1 MSDQLGI
8 VNKPPYFDDFDS
20 SKNYSKILFRPGR
33 AIQSRELTQIQS
45 ILQNQIASIGD
56 KVISSPI
63 VSGGDFQIAKVKYL
77 KFYYPEDPS
86 FLKGKIAVFGSGTPN
101 SIIKILHVA
110 ANTDS
115 YDNNYTIFFEYRDG
129 YELPSVV
136 VLNPLPVVDQ
146 AFDATI
152 IDEENLEQTTF
163 TFSLKGVPG
172 YNTLSP
178 ADKNADTGLV
188 VYGTGLLARLGA
200 GIFYKKGYVV
210 TTAAQ
215 MLGLSTQI
223 QSSGSGK
230 YTNYAPFLQ
239 NTRIGLKLLSKYIT
253 TEADSSL
260 YDPSAGFYNFAA
272 PGADRL
278 QLVPSLVQ
286 ITGDS
291 NDDII
296 ELVDVVNGSIRIIN
310 PVLNGNNFLQDG
322 DCRGGDKILKPF
334 ILDIIGNTLNVN
346 SGRAVVNCTDI
357 EVVENQ
363 SVPLVKTTDNKRLFN
378 QAFNDQCLSDAI
390 IVQSNLDNP
399 LMGGV
404 GGTASAF
411 YDYTQVNT
419 NYFGSGKIR
428 KLFSDEAPRL
438 EIVNCD
444 GIRIG
449 CLTLLDIEKNDET
462 SYRLHFN
469 ELQSYTDTIAT
480 SALFAEA
487 CTLSLDGE
495 KIFTIESSVP
505 VTCADTT
512 PGGKKRLVY
521 HVPRGSNVKSVFDAD
536 YMITRDFVADIMSGS
551 SIPGW
556 NNGFPTKATVAEF
569 YMDIPDGVFNDNN
582 MTPNVEM
589 FTVLINGKTIPLK
602 SGETNTP
609 HLRINDS
616 RTKVT
621 VVLRSDEYSATAEDN
636 STKLTIPSA
645 GKCYLITKVRFPE
658 KSSTTPSGSPSATS
672 ISHRKKRLREARG
685 VFLQNLSTNR
695 TISLGYSDVYQ
706 LISISD
712 TNGSDITS
720 QFLFDD
726 GQRNDRYDHASIT
739 LLPGVLPADTAR
751 NFTVVFRY
759 FDHEPIAPGFYGPIT
774 TNSYGFDANGIAI
787 SGFHGLDLN
796 GNQMTL
802 GYNEIPNFLDRISGE
817 VVSLADSID
826 FRMIRTE
833 EGLIE
838 NGASKSSILRGRWFP
853 SPESQSA
860 IEASYKLDLPRI
872 DLLVL
877 REDGTFVLI
886 EGETATNPVPPE
898 YPKDGCVVA
907 EINVPGTVYSSEDF
921 IIKKPPLKVV
931 TLPELND
938 MQNRI
943 AELEKSLSIQ
953 SLENKARV
961 QSAVLKNEF
970 LTGMVI
976 DDFGGHYVGDVS
988 NDEYNCSMDFSK
1000 GTLRVPFTTKFIDF
1014 VPDTTGYPKTTAAE
1028 ADYFVM
1034 ANQNTSGV
1042 TLISNNQGTSEA
1054 SVNPFGLN
1062 DWHGYLSLD
1071 RPSQMWVD
1079 QTTKPIVR
1087 NNSRGQNDAWE
1098 AGGESVQANGR
1109 KNGFG
1114 TQWGFWK
1121 SLWFGDRLLE
1131 NSIFEKDRASA
1142 KGFPDNI
1149 NNAAP
1154 SRFSRSINTDA
1165 LFAPNKKTIGNGGF
1179 GLTDGKTNRYVDS
1192 SLSFFSPE
1200 NYIIVRGSSL
1210 KPSTRFLVYFENMT
1224 TPVLTSRVLNIT
1236 GTTNSDLKSDNNGN
1250 IEFVLY
1256 IPNGAY
1262 ITGNKVLKIVENS
1275 DTSKPCTASCLYLN
1289 NGAGWKTQA
1298 EGDDNTVDLE
1308 FFPIGRTD
1316 VLLKN
1321 EKTLY
1326 TGNQTTN
1333 GIYQKFFIDG
1343 SEYPKG
1349 LILDKIGLYL
1359 SSIDTSIPISIEIR
1373 KVNGGKVD
1381 THHILQNS
1389 RIDILPQST
1398 GYTNFVFS
1406 KPVYLAVGEYAL
1418 VVRSNSDQ
1426 YKTHISQRGLVRV
1439 DETATASTTSDISA
1453 ISVFGA
1459 NGYFG
1464 GSSFTKIEDPST
1476 TLRFYIIRKSFNI
1489 FNSNQKKAIA
1499 RIPIVNGSD
1508 STTGFDLVH
1517 MCNDNWRTTT
1527 GDVVYAL
1534 STGENRT
1541 ISSNTDIE
1549 GSDVFNTENN
1559 SLLVTVSTTREDV
1572 SPIVD
1577 IRKLGL
1583 LMVKN
1588 SISKTIDILQN
1599 ESETQ
1604 SFGGALSSSMKY
1616 ITRRTDLKL
1625 AANVLRATV
1634 EAVTPSDI
1642 ELRMYAKVL
1651 YEGDLNFDGEN
1662 YVEMTKIMGSNSVS
1676 KNSFNEFVFELDSTS
1691 NAKNF
1696 VSFAT
1701 KIIITSNSSDTST
1714 IKIDFY
1720 PEIRNLTIVS
1730 SLR

>member
-1 MSDQLGI
+1 L
-8 VNKPPYFDDFDS
+8 
-20 SKNYSKILFRPGR
+20 
-33 AIQSRELTQIQS
+33 A
-45 ILQNQIASIGD
+45 
-56 KVISSPI
+56 
-63 VSGGDFQIAKVKYL
+63 
-77 KFYYPEDPS
+77 
-86 FLKGKIAVFGSGTPN
+86 
-101 SIIKILHVA
+101 
-110 ANTDS
+110 
-115 YDNNYTIFFEYRDG
+115 
-129 YELPSVV
+129 
-136 VLNPLPVVDQ
+136 
-146 AFDATI
+146 
-152 IDEENLEQTTF
+152 
-163 TFSLKGVPG
+163 
-172 YNTLSP
+172 
-178 ADKNADTGLV
+178 

-200 GIFYKKGYVV
+200 GVFYKKGYVA
-210 TTAAQ
+210 TTAAL
-215 MLGLSTQI
+215 MLGLSTQT

-230 YTNYAPFLQ
+230 YTNYAPSLQ
-239 NTRIGLKLLSKYIT
+239 NTRVGLKLLSKYIT
-253 TEADSSL
+253 TEEDPSL

-278 QLVPSLVQ
+278 QLVPSLIQ

-296 ELVDVVNGSIRIIN
+296 ELVDVVDGSTRIID
-310 PVLNGNNFLQDG
+310 PVLVQPSSGSRLSDDG
-322 DCRGGDKILKPF
+322 DCRGGDRILKPF
-334 ILDIIGNTLNVN
+334 ILDIIGNTLNIN

-363 SVPLVKTTDNKRLFN
+363 TVSLVKTADNKRLFN

-390 IVQSNLDNP
+390 IVQSNMDNP

-404 GGTASAF
+404 GGTSSSF
-411 YDYTQVNT
+411 YDYTQINT

-505 VTCADTT
+505 LTCADTT

-536 YMITRDFVADIMSGS
+536 YMITRDFVADIISGS
-551 SIPGW
+551 SVPGS
-556 NNGFPTKATVAEF
+556 NNGAPIKATVAEF
-569 YMDIPDGVFNDNN
+569 YMDIPDGVFNDNS
-582 MTPNVEM
+582 TTANVDM

-602 SGETNTP
+602 TGVTKTP
-609 HLRINDS
+609 HIRINDS
-616 RTKVT
+616 RTKAT
-621 VVLRSDEYSATAEDN
+621 VVLTSDEFPASSQDDL
-636 STKLTIPSA
+636 TKLTMPSA

-658 KSSTTPSGSPSATS
+658 KSSTMPSASVSSTP
-672 ISHRKKRLREARG
+672 IPHRKKRLREARG

-706 LISISD
+706 LISVSD
-712 TNGSDITS
+712 SNGFDITS
-720 QFLFDD
+720 RFLFDD

-739 LLPGVLPADTAR
+739 LLPGLAAESTDR

-759 FDHEPIAPGFYGPIT
+759 FEHEPIAPGFYGPIT
-774 TNSYGFDANGIAI
+774 ANSYGFDANGAAI

-796 GNQMTL
+796 SNQITL
-802 GYNEIPNFLDRISGE
+802 GYDEIPNFLDRISGE

-826 FRMIRTE
+826 FRLIRTE

-838 NGASKSSILRGRWFP
+838 NGVSKSSILRGRWFP

-877 REDGTFVLI
+877 REDGTFVLL
-886 EGETATNPVPPE
+886 EGESATHPVPPE

-921 IIKKPPLKVV
+921 IIKKPALKAV

-961 QSAVLKNEF
+961 QSAALKNEF

-1000 GTLRVPFTTKFIDF
+1000 GTLRAPFTTKFIDF
-1014 VPDTTGYPKTTAAE
+1014 VPSTGYPKTTTAE

-1042 TLISNNQGTSEA
+1042 TLISNDQGTSEA

-1079 QTTKPIVR
+1079 QTTKPVVR

-1114 TQWGFWK
+1114 TQWGFWR

-1131 NSIFEKDRASA
+1131 NSSFEKDRASA
-1142 KGFPDNI
+1142 KGFPDSI

-1165 LFAPNKKTIGNGGF
+1165 LFAPNRKTIGNGGF

-1200 NYIIVRGSSL
+1200 NYVIVRGSSL

-1224 TPVLTSRVLNIT
+1224 TPVLSTRILDIG
-1236 GTTNSDLKSDNNGN
+1236 GTILSDLQSDTNGN
-1250 IEFVLY
+1250 MEFVLY
-1256 IPNGAY
+1256 IPNGSY

-1316 VLLKN
+1316 VLIKN

-1326 TGNQTTN
+1326 TGDQPTN
-1333 GIYQKFFIDG
+1333 GIYQKFFVDG
-1343 SEYPKG
+1343 NEYPKG
-1349 LILDKIGLYL
+1349 LILDRIGLYL
-1359 SSIDTSIPISIEIR
+1359 SSIDANIPISVEIR
-1373 KVNGGKVD
+1373 KINGGKVD

-1389 RIDILPQST
+1389 RVEKVPTTT
-1398 GYTNFVFS
+1398 GYSDFVFT

-1426 YKTHISQRGLVRV
+1426 YKIHVSQRGLVRI
-1439 DETATASTTSDISA
+1439 DETATASTSDIFA

-1476 TLRFYIIRKSFNI
+1476 TIRFYMKRISFNVD
-1489 FNSNQKKAIA
+1489 NSAIQKIAKA
-1499 RIPIVNGSD
+1499 RIPIVNGSNS
-1508 STTGFDLVH
+1508 STSFDLIH
-1517 MCNDNWRTTT
+1517 LCNDNWRTTT
-1527 GDVVYAL
+1527 GDVVYTL
-1534 STGENRT
+1534 RT
-1541 ISSNTDIE
+1541 DEDAIVSSNTDVE
-1549 GSDVFNTENN
+1549 GSDVFSTSSN
-1559 SLLVTVSTTREDV
+1559 SLLITVSTTREDV

-1588 SISKTIDILQN
+1588 NISKTIDILQN

-1604 SFGGALSSSMKY
+1604 SFGGSNGSAMKY

-1634 EAVTPSDI
+1634 EAVTPSDFDI
-1642 ELRMYAKVL
+1642 RMYAKIL
-1651 YEGDLNFDGEN
+1651 YEGDSNFDGES
-1662 YVEMTKIMGSNSVS
+1662 YIEMTKIMGSNSIS
-1676 KNSFNEFVFELDSTS
+1676 KDSFNEMVFELDATS

-1696 VSFAT
+1696 ISFAI
-1701 KIIITSNSSDTST
+1701 KIIVTSNSNDTST
-1714 IKIDFY
+1714 NRVDFY